1 MAFRFPNPIYPIADG
16 GAAAPPLDVIAA
28 VLDAGCRLV
37 QLRMKDADTRTFI
50 DVARAAKALTDRH
63 QAALIINDRADIAQL
78 IDAAG
83 VHVGQGDLPLAETRA
98 IVGPTRII
106 GTSTHTLAQ
115 LTDALRIG
123 IADYVAYGPVFP
135 TASKERPDPVQGVDV
150 LRRAR
155 EVAPCPL
162 VAIGGI
168 TAANIETVLATG
180 VDAVAVI
187 GAIGN
192 AADPL
197 AAARTL
203 ALRAET
209 FRTRPGS

>member
-1 MAFRFPNPIYPIADG
+1 MAFRFPNPVYPIADA
-16 GAAAPPLDVIAA
+16 GAATPPLDVVAA
-28 VLDAGCRLV
+28 VLAAGCRLV
-37 QLRMKDADTRTFI
+37 QLRMKDADTRTFV

-83 VHVGQGDLPLAETRA
+83 VHVGQDDLPLAETRA

-115 LTDALRIG
+115 LNAALQLG

-135 TASKERPDPVQGVDV
+135 TASKERPDPVQGVDI

-155 EVAPCPL
+155 EVATCPL

-168 TAANIETVLATG
+168 NAANIEGVLATG

-187 GAIGN
+187 GAIAG

-203 ALRAET
+203 LALAVR
-209 FRTRPGS
+209 